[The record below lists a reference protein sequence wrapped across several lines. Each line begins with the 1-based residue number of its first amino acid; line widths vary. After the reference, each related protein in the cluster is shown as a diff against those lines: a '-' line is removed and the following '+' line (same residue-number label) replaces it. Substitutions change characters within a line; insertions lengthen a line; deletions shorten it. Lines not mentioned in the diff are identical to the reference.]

1 MRVKVGMR
9 AKVRTRRRNEEE
21 WDEEEEDG
29 QQ

>member
-21 WDEEEEDG
+21 WDEEEDG